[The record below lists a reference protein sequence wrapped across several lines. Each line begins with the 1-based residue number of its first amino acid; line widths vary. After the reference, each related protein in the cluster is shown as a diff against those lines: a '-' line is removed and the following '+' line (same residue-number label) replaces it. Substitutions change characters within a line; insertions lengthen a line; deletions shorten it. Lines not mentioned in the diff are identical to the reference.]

1 MSKGSEQ
8 VAGVMATILVRDQHR
23 IFRLHHLVRVGAG
36 IFCVLLIS
44 LYATWTLLTR
54 DTLYR
59 YIFTD
64 RHGQVVQLIPLDQ
77 PKQSDEYVMKWAQ
90 NTAVEAYTFDYA
102 NYKRQLW
109 WAQNDL
115 TVVGWKE
122 WQKALETSGNFRAV
136 LGNKY
141 VATAVPNGPAVIIK
155 RGEFN
160 GRYAWRVKFPLLVIY
175 QSSVQ
180 RTNQELTIEVM
191 VIRQPE
197 FVNISGLGVRQI
209 IASGGGT

>member
-1 MSKGSEQ
+1 VSRGSEQ
-8 VAGVMATILVRDQHR
+8 VASVITTILLRDQHR
-23 IFRLHHLVRVGAG
+23 IFRLHHLVRIGAG
-36 IFCVLLIS
+36 IACVLAIS
-44 LYATWTLLTR
+44 LFATWTLLSR
-54 DTLYR
+54 EPLFR

-64 RHGQVVQLIPLDQ
+64 THGQVVQLIPLDQ
-77 PKQSDEYVMKWAQ
+77 PKQTDEYVMKWAQ
-90 NTAVEAYTFDYA
+90 NAAVEAYTFDYQ

-122 WQKALETSGNFRAV
+122 WQKALESSGNFRAV
-136 LGNKY
+136 IGNKY
-141 VATAVPNGPAVIIK
+141 VATAVPNGPAQIVK

-160 GRYAWRVKFPLLVIY
+160 GRYAWRIRFPLLVIY
-175 QSSVQ
+175 QSSQ
-180 RTNQELTIEVM
+180 MRTNQELVIETM

-209 IASGGGT
+209 IAIGGGT